1 MAEKTAEPLSAPVA
15 TDANIELAASQ
26 LSAMVDEQLDAM
38 ETDLALRRL
47 SRDGGLQA
55 RWERYHLIS
64 DALQGHL
71 PDALDLSFAARIHQA
86 IAAEPLPQPV
96 ARPLPAWYKP
106 VTGFGLAASVALA
119 TLVGISRMNPPD
131 APIVSAPLVSS
142 TTPPP
147 PASLAAAPVR
157 STTIPLQV
165 AALNSSVNP
174 LAAEP
179 SAVRL
184 NSYLVNHNGYA
195 SMNSVHSMLPY
206 VRMVGY
212 QTAGSN
218 R

>member
-15 TDANIELAASQ
+15 TEANIELAASQ

-119 TLVGISRMNPPD
+119 TLVGIRMNPPD
-131 APIVSAPLVSS
+131 APTASAPLVSS

-147 PASLAAAPVR
+147 PAGLAAAPVR

>member
-1 MAEKTAEPLSAPVA
+1 MAEKTAEQLSAPVA
-15 TDANIELAASQ
+15 ADMNIELAASQ

>member
-1 MAEKTAEPLSAPVA
+1 MAEKTAEQLSAPVA
-15 TDANIELAASQ
+15 ADMNIELAASQ

-38 ETDLALRRL
+38 EINLALRRL
-47 SRDGGLQA
+47 SRDSGLQA
-55 RWERYHLIS
+55 RWERYYLIS

-119 TLVGISRMNPPD
+119 TLVGIRMNPPD
-131 APIVSAPLVSS
+131 APTASAPLVSS
-142 TTPPP
+142 PTPPSP

-165 AALNSSVNP
+165 AALNSSVNS

-179 SAVRL
+179 NAVRL

>member
-147 PASLAAAPVR
+147 PLPW
-157 STTIPLQV
+157 PL
-165 AALNSSVNP
+165 LPSDPRLSSSGRC
-174 LAAEP
+174 AEF
-179 SAVRL
+179 
-184 NSYLVNHNGYA
+184 
-195 SMNSVHSMLPY
+195 
-206 VRMVGY
+206 VG
-212 QTAGSN
+212 
-218 R
+218 